1 MEDLR
6 HGWRRLSQLPRNRS
20 VAPGTRRLW
29 NSTES
34 EPYFFFFV
42 KVYQKTLHAGGNDG
56 VWAPWCAT
64 SYFIMKFVI

>member
-1 MEDLR
+1 MAGGDCRNYPEIDLSPL
-6 HGWRRLSQLPRNRS
+6 GLD
-20 VAPGTRRLW
+20 ACGTAQ
-29 NSTES
+29 NQS
-34 EPYFFFFV
+34 PIFFFFV